1 MADSTPMMLQYERI
15 KAEHGDTIL
24 FFRLGDFYEMFRQ
37 DALDASRL
45 LSLTLTQRNG
55 TPMCGVPHHAART
68 YIPRLL
74 AAGRKVA
81 ICEQVTEPQAGK
93 GLVERQV
100 TSIITPGTLLEDE
113 FLEQGNHNFLLS
125 VAALGGVPVDGV
137 PGLSVA
143 LFDMSTGDL
152 LVQSAA
158 GTASLSLME
167 TLLAKWQPRELVV
180 QENLVH
186 GHEGLA
192 KTLHD
197 HPELLANR
205 FGDWQYDIKAAEA
218 QLCRLIG
225 VLSLKSFGLEPGDPR
240 LQAVAAVLNY
250 CEHTAK
256 HQLDHIRAVR
266 VISQGESLEL
276 DETSV
281 KNLELVR
288 NLHDNTR
295 SFSLL
300 EAIDQTRTPMG
311 ARLLRLWVLQP
322 LKERR
327 AIDARLDAIEWL
339 YHRQDRLNDLR
350 DRLRSIADVQRLANR
365 VVLDKAHPKDIMAL
379 AVALERMA
387 GVRECL
393 DEGGEANPLGPL
405 FATVDMAAV
414 KGAAAHI
421 RASLLDEPSL
431 LLTEGSII
439 RDGADAKV
447 DEYRRLKGDSHS
459 ILEAYVEQ
467 EKAATGIAG
476 LRVRHN
482 NIIGFYLEV
491 TKSNLAAVPGHFL
504 RKQSLVNG
512 ERYTTARLTE
522 LEEAISHASELCVER
537 ERELFLALRQGLK
550 PLLGQF
556 HALAAA
562 VGQADVFAGLAHVA
576 TARGYTRPRLADDRR
591 LSIRGGRHPV
601 VENYVGQ
608 GRFIPNDIELS
619 TAGRP
624 ATTALIT
631 GPNMAGKSTFLRQ
644 TALIALLAHIGS
656 FVPADEAEIGPID
669 RIFCRVGASDNL
681 ARGESTFLV
690 EMNETA
696 LILRAATADS
706 LVIMD
711 EVGRGTSTQ
720 DGLSIAQAILEYLL
734 GHTRCRCLFATHF
747 HELTDVPAAGME
759 NLSMAVDE
767 SGGTITFLKK
777 VQPGP
782 SNNSYGIHVARL
794 AGIPEPVILRA
805 QLLLDGLPSGFRP
818 PASSVPGGRS
828 AKPVSQASLFSPS
841 DQIETALRNF
851 SVDRSTPLE
860 ALNAI
865 AAWKKLLES

>member
-1 MADSTPMMLQYERI
+1 M
-15 KAEHGDTIL
+15 
-24 FFRLGDFYEMFRQ
+24 
-37 DALDASRL
+37 
-45 LSLTLTQRNG
+45 
-55 TPMCGVPHHAART
+55 
-68 YIPRLL
+68 
-74 AAGRKVA
+74 
-81 ICEQVTEPQAGK
+81 
-93 GLVERQV
+93 
-100 TSIITPGTLLEDE
+100 
-113 FLEQGNHNFLLS
+113 
-125 VAALGGVPVDGV
+125 PVDGV

-158 GTASLSLME
+158 GPSSLSLVE
-167 TLLAKWQPRELVV
+167 TLLAKWQPRELIV
-180 QENLVH
+180 QESLVH

-192 KTLHD
+192 RTLHD

-205 FGDWQYDIKAAEA
+205 FGDWQYDIRAAET

-225 VLSLKSFGLEPGDPR
+225 VHSLKSFGLEPGDPR

-266 VISQGESLEL
+266 VISQGDTLEL

-288 NLHDNTR
+288 NQHDNTR

-300 EAIDQTRTPMG
+300 DTIDQTRTPMG
-311 ARLLRLWVLQP
+311 ARLLRLWVLHP

-327 AIDARLDAIEWL
+327 AIEARLDAIEWL
-339 YHRQDRLNDLR
+339 YHRQERLNGLR
-350 DRLRSIADVQRLANR
+350 ERLRSIADVQRLANR
-365 VVLDKAHPKDIMAL
+365 VVLDKAHPKDLVAL

-387 GVRECL
+387 GVHGCL
-393 DEGGEANPLGPL
+393 AGDGEANPLEPL
-405 FATVDMAAV
+405 FAGVDLEAV
-414 KGAAAHI
+414 AAATARI
-421 RASLLDEPSL
+421 RDSLMDEPSL
-431 LLTEGSII
+431 LLNDGSII

-459 ILEAYVEQ
+459 ILDAYVER
-467 EKAATGIAG
+467 EKADTGIGG
-476 LRVRHN
+476 LRLRHN

-491 TKSNLAAVPGHFL
+491 TKSNLAAVPAHFV

-512 ERYTTARLTE
+512 ERFTTVRLAE
-522 LEEAISHASELCVER
+522 LEEAISHATELCIER
-537 ERELFLALRQGLK
+537 ERDLFLDLRQGLK

-556 HALAAA
+556 HALSAA
-562 VGQADVFAGLAHVA
+562 VAQADVFAGLAHVA
-576 TARGYTRPRLADDRR
+576 TARGYTRPGLAGDRR
-591 LSIRGGRHPV
+591 LTIRGGRHPV

-608 GRFIPNDIELS
+608 GRFIPNDIELA
-619 TAGRP
+619 TDGHP

-656 FVPADEAEIGPID
+656 FVPADEAEIGLID

-720 DGLSIAQAILEYLL
+720 DGLSIARAILEYLL
-734 GHTRCRCLFATHF
+734 GHTGCRCLFATHF

-794 AGIPEPVILRA
+794 AGIPEPVIQRA
-805 QLLLDGLPSGFRP
+805 QLLLDGMQPGPGTASAAAPAADFPAAGSGPAGKSARP
-818 PASSVPGGRS
+818 AP
-828 AKPVSQASLFSPS
+828 QASLFSPA
-841 DQIETALRNF
+841 DQLETALRNF

-865 AAWKKLLES
+865 AAWKRLLES